1 MIVANDTDVVVIS
14 SYVFFDLSIDELWIE
29 YGSGKHQCR
38 LLIRTYASVLG
49 EEVCR
54 ALSF

>member
-14 SYVFFDLSIDELWIE
+14 SYAFFDLGIDELWIE

-38 LLIRTYASVLG
+38 LLIHTYASVLG
-49 EEVCR
+49 EEVCQI
-54 ALSF
+54 LPF

>member
-1 MIVANDTDVVVIS
+1 MIVDNDTDVVVIS
-14 SYVFFDLSIDELWIE
+14 SYAFFDLGIDELWIE

-38 LLIRTYASVLG
+38 LIIHTYASVLS

-54 ALSF
+54 VLPF

>member
-1 MIVANDTDVVVIS
+1 MIVANDTD
-14 SYVFFDLSIDELWIE
+14 VFFDLSIDELWIE

-38 LLIRTYASVLG
+38 LLIHTYASVLG

-54 ALSF
+54 ALPF